1 MNDIKTLPD
10 GREYVR
16 YNAAMDVNGNK
27 VCKVW
32 FADGHFEYIRDT
44 RMPIGGHDKF
54 YSSLN
59 GLYRSK

>member
-1 MNDIKTLPD
+1 MESKTLPD
-10 GREYVR
+10 GRAYVR

-32 FADGHFEYIRDT
+32 FSDGRFEYVRDT
-44 RMPIGGHDKF
+44 RMHIGDYDRF

>member
-1 MNDIKTLPD
+1 MNNTKTLPD

-32 FADGHFEYIRDT
+32 FADGHFEYIRGA
-44 RMPIGGHDKF
+44 RMPIGGYDRF
-54 YSSLN
+54 YSSIKA
-59 GLYRSK
+59 LYRSK